1 MINNYVV
8 ISLSAVL
15 VANSHAAAGA
25 GLAGSQRT
33 PFGSSFLQDTPQAE
47 VPFVAQQTEWLK
59 SGG

>member
-47 VPFVAQQTEWLK
+47 VPFVAQQTE
-59 SGG
+59 